1 MIFCFNHQTELAA
14 ILTGPRTLVFQL
26 PRWSQFTTL
35 WLLISTHMRQLALQ
49 DFLQHWLV
57 RGIASTVIVC
67 PSALTAFLG
76 MSSAGLTVSEDNLDN
91 SLVSFDGMSWPYV
104 FPEQNLNDFLE

>member
-1 MIFCFNHQTELAA
+1 
-14 ILTGPRTLVFQL
+14 
-26 PRWSQFTTL
+26 
-35 WLLISTHMRQLALQ
+35 
-49 DFLQHWLV
+49 
-57 RGIASTVIVC
+57 
-67 PSALTAFLG
+67 